1 MKPFNEL
8 NAAVVGTGFIGAV
21 HIDSIRRLAVNI
33 AGIVGSSADR
43 AMSKA
48 REFGV
53 RHAYASYDEML
64 ADPSV
69 DVVHITSPNDEHPA
83 QAEAAL
89 KAGKHVIC
97 EKPLA
102 LTSAETDRLRTV
114 AGDSGLVA
122 AVNFNIRFYPQVF
135 EMRSRI
141 RNNGIGTPFLVT
153 GSYLQDWL
161 LYDTDW
167 NWRGEG
173 TRGGD
178 LCVVSEICPRPR
190 QLCSLSIGEE

>member
-1 MKPFNEL
+1 MKPFNDL
-8 NAAVVGTGFIGAV
+8 NAAVVGSGFIGAV
-21 HIDSIRRLAVNI
+21 HIDSIRRLGVNI

-43 AMSKA
+43 AKSKA

-53 RHAYASYDEML
+53 RHTYASYDEML
-64 ADPSV
+64 ADASV

-102 LTSAETDRLRTV
+102 LTSTETDRLRTV

-122 AVNFNIRFYPQVF
+122 AVGRAQSRRRSA
-135 EMRSRI
+135 RSRRYRLALVRS
-141 RNNGIGTPFLVT
+141 RNLRDGTAHRRGPGRIAHLCARKET
-153 GSYLQDWL
+153 AAGARRDLHQ
-161 LYDTDW
+161 
-167 NWRGEG
+167 WRLGHDH
-173 TRGGD
+173 RCD
-178 LCVVSEICPRPR
+178 DNI
-190 QLCSLSIGEE
+190 

>member
-1 MKPFNEL
+1 MKAFNEL

-21 HIDSIRRLAVNI
+21 HIDSIRRLGVNI
-33 AGIVGSSADR
+33 AGLVGSSAGR
-43 AMSKA
+43 AKSKA
-48 REFGV
+48 RQFGV

-64 ADPSV
+64 ADASV

-102 LTSAETDRLRTV
+102 LTSTETDRLRTV
-114 AGDSGLVA
+114 AADSGPVA

-135 EMRSRI
+135 EMRRRI
-141 RNNGIGTPFLVT
+141 RNNGILTPFLVT

-161 LYDTDW
+161 LHDTDW
-167 NWRGEG
+167 NWRGSRESG
-173 TRGGD
+173 RDRRVVGD
-178 LCVVSEICPRPR
+178 LRGRS
-190 QLCSLSIGEE
+190 